1 MERDKQIELLSECL
15 ELVEGKKP
23 FMSDEETLI
32 PVAEYIDEARFE
44 QERELL
50 FRRSMNV
57 LAHSSQIAT
66 PGDFITRDLVGAPVI
81 LVRDKDGR
89 ARAFLN
95 VCRHRGATVE
105 LRERGNC
112 RRFVCPYHAWT
123 YETDGSLAA
132 VRQQEGFPTLDLEST
147 SLVALSCFEAAGLVW
162 VCPDPSVPVRAPDE
176 ATRRLIVELEG
187 FGTSEAAVFAS
198 EARTWNA
205 NWKLIVDGGLESYH
219 FRIAHRNTIG
229 SFFTD
234 NTSTFECIGDHVRS
248 VLPRVS
254 ILELRNQPESDWN
267 IREHTH
273 LLYAISPN
281 ASILMQERHFELILT
296 TPISVDQTRIEIMT
310 IAPKPGGGGYS
321 EKAQAFLAANHAFTQ
336 KTLDEDFVIAEQ
348 IQRGMPSGA
357 NEFFR
362 FARFEAA
369 LSQWHR
375 RLDERL
381 ARSALPR
388 VRMPVS

>member
-1 MERDKQIELLSECL
+1 MEREKQIALLSECI
-15 ELVEGKKP
+15 ELAEGKQP

-32 PVAEYIDEARFE
+32 PVAEYLDQARFE
-44 QERELL
+44 EERELL

-57 LAHSSQIAT
+57 LALSSQIAS
-66 PGDFITRDLVGAPVI
+66 PGDFITRDLVGTPVI
-81 LVRDKDGR
+81 LVRGEDGT
-89 ARAFLN
+89 AKAFVN

-105 LRERGNC
+105 LREHGSC

-132 VRQQEGFPTLDLEST
+132 VRHREGFPTLDLEST
-147 SLVALSCFEAAGLVW
+147 SLVPLASFEAGGFIW
-162 VCPDPSVPVRAPDE
+162 VCPDPSAPAQGPDQ
-176 ATRRLIVELEG
+176 ATRAVISELES
-187 FGTSEAAVFAS
+187 FGSAETSVFAS
-198 EARTWNA
+198 DARSWNA

-234 NTSTFECIGDHVRS
+234 NTSTFELIGDHVRS

-254 ILELRNQPESDWN
+254 VLELRNQPESDWN

-281 ASILMQERHFELILT
+281 ASILVQERHFELILT
-296 TPISVDQTRIEIMT
+296 NPVSVDQTRIEIMT
-310 IAPKPGGGGYS
+310 IAPQPGADGYS
-321 EKAQAFLAANHAFTQ
+321 EKARAFLVANHAFTR

-348 IQRGMPSGA
+348 IQRGMRSGA
-357 NEFFR
+357 NELFR
-362 FARFEAA
+362 FARFEGA

-375 RLDERL
+375 RLEQRL
-381 ARSALPR
+381 GRG
-388 VRMPVS
+388 